1 MTTLFTATLEL
12 AKVLGYV
19 LSSVATADAG
29 NGLGLIDSA
38 RVTEPENFWNS
49 GTLWITSGSQAGNSR
64 KVRSFLQYIGLFNW
78 LEPLPGQV
86 VTGSS
91 YSVINGDWPKEMLIQ
106 FINQALQ
113 DMGDVPAIDTSLT
126 TTINT
131 ARYALPSGVYNI
143 KRVEIEENVSS
154 AYPYIRWLNWQE
166 INGYLEFD
174 LQYPE
179 AGRKIRLTYEA
190 KHATVNSDASI
201 ISNYVDLRL
210 LVWSAAVHAWRWRLQ
225 RVGGDR
231 QPIFSQMMSEAVQNR
246 DRLLA
251 NPEMRKRIP
260 KDPRVPLF

>member
-19 LSSVATADAG
+19 LSSVATADGG
-29 NGLGLIDSA
+29 NGLNLIDSA
-38 RVTEPENFWNS
+38 RVVEAEGFWNG
-49 GTLWITSGSQAGNSR
+49 GTLWITSGDQAGNSR
-64 KVRSFLQYIGLFNW
+64 KVRNFYQYIGLFTW
-78 LEPLPGQV
+78 LEPLAGQV
-86 VTGSS
+86 VTGTS
-91 YSVINGDWPKEMLIQ
+91 YSVISADWPKEMLIQ

-126 TTINT
+126 TANT

-143 KRVEIEENVSS
+143 KRVEIAENVSS
-154 AYPYIRWLNWQE
+154 AYPYIRWLNWRE
-166 INGYLEFD
+166 IDGYLEFD
-174 LQYPE
+174 LQSPE
-179 AGRKIRLTYEA
+179 PGRTIRLTYEA
-190 KHATVNSDASI
+190 KHATVSSDASI
-201 ISNYVDLRL
+201 ISDYVDLRL

-225 RVGGDR
+225 RVGGDK
-231 QPIFSQMMSEAVQNR
+231 PIFLQMMSEAIQNR